1 MDYKYIII
9 GIVLLIV
16 LFAILKSMKKDAH
29 LEVNKLIDYLG
40 GVDNILDKQV
50 NLSRFIVTLRDVSL
64 ANKEEIQKLGA
75 KGIVEI
81 GNQLKIILGSNSRQL
96 KKYIDDI
103 DKISYHIFM
112 RKNNEIKVYLRIFEK
127 DKETAQI
134 GRVVTKEDERRKGYA
149 FILMKKGIELIKNE
163 MKKNKIYLEG
173 QVYCHQLYLKLGFK
187 IISDEFL
194 EDGIPHYKM
203 LMTLD

>member
-1 MDYKYIII
+1 MEMDIII
-9 GIVLLIV
+9 KKYNELTLDE
-16 LFAILKSMKKDAH
+16 LYDILKLRS
-29 LEVNKLIDYLG
+29 EVF
-40 GVDNILDKQV
+40 V
-50 NLSRFIVTLRDVSL
+50 
-64 ANKEEIQKLGA
+64 
-75 KGIVEI
+75 VEQ
-81 GNQLKIILGSNSRQL
+81 NCVYQD
-96 KKYIDDI
+96 IDDL